1 MDARYF
7 ITAAFSVATAGIF
20 FPFSLSGK
28 TKGEDRKAAD
38 NGLNRPNFIII
49 MADDLGYGD
58 IGCFGSTSVST
69 PNLDRMAS
77 EGMILTD
84 YHSNGPVSS
93 PTRCALLTGR
103 YQQRAGLEGVL
114 LTNVDKHRKAG
125 LRQNEVTF
133 ADVLSGNGYDV
144 VMFGKWH
151 LGYLPQY
158 GPLEHGFSRFEG
170 FLAGNVDY
178 RAFVDSQGRPDWY
191 DGTEQVTPEGYLTD
205 VINARGIS
213 YIRENHD
220 RPFCLYLAHGCPH
233 SPYQGPDDPPY
244 RTAGSSEFNPR
255 PAKSEAETYA
265 DMINRMDEGIGRI
278 FDAVRDAGIENDTF
292 VIFVSDNGPTGPGSS
307 GGFRGRKGGL
317 FEGGHRVPAIVWM
330 PGKVAPGTVSA
341 EPVMAMDIFPTML
354 DLAGIEYENAAK
366 PLDGKSFVPAMEG
379 GQMDERP
386 LFWKY
391 RTQKAVRVG
400 NMKYMEKIEG
410 RGDARERVSFL
421 FDLGT
426 DHQEKVNLIQERRK
440 EAAKMKRLLD
450 GWVEDVQSETKDQ
463 TR

>member
-1 MDARYF
+1 MNIRYSKTATFSATLASAFLSVPMSGVTTQQTSPARDN
-7 ITAAFSVATAGIF
+7 
-20 FPFSLSGK
+20 
-28 TKGEDRKAAD
+28 DRK
-38 NGLNRPNFIII
+38 RPNFIII

-58 IGCFGSTSVST
+58 IGCFGSTSIST

-77 EGMILTD
+77 EGMMFTD

-114 LTNVDKHRKAG
+114 LTNVEKLRKAG
-125 LRQNEVTF
+125 LRQEEVTF
-133 ADVLSGNGYDV
+133 ADVLSDNGYDV
-144 VMFGKWH
+144 AMFGKWH

-158 GPLEHGFSRFEG
+158 GPMEHGFSRFEG

-191 DGTEQVTPEGYLTD
+191 EGTEQVTPEGYLTD
-205 VINARGIS
+205 VINAKGIS
-213 YIRENHD
+213 YIKENHD
-220 RPFCLYLAHGCPH
+220 KPFCLYLAHGCPH
-233 SPYQGPDDPPY
+233 SPYQGPDDPAY
-244 RTAGSSEFNPR
+244 RTEGSSGFNPK

-265 DMINRMDEGIGRI
+265 DMINRMDEGIGLI
-278 FDAVRDAGIENDTF
+278 FDAVRKAGIENDTF

-317 FEGGHRVPAIVWM
+317 FEGGHRVPAIAWM
-330 PGKVAPGTVSA
+330 PGTIAPGTVNA
-341 EPVMAMDIFPTML
+341 ETVMSMDIFPTML
-354 DLAGIEYENAAK
+354 DLAGIRYDDSAK
-366 PLDGKSFVPAMEG
+366 PLDGMSFVPVLEG

-391 RTQKAVRVG
+391 RTQKAVRLG

-410 RGDARERVSFL
+410 RGENRKKACFL
-421 FDLGT
+421 FDLEN
-426 DHQEKVNLIQERRK
+426 DPQEKKNLIQDRK
-440 EAAKMKRLLD
+440 KEVSKMKRLLD
-450 GWVEDVQSETKDQ
+450 SWVDEVQSEIKNQ